1 MSMTN
6 EDLARL
12 IQEGNE
18 ELHPVLWQKVN
29 KLLYVK
35 AATFYNSHTE
45 ACARCGVELSDIRQ
59 ECYAVYLAM
68 LKAYDT
74 ERGLTFTAYLDYP
87 FQNAV
92 NALLGLRTERGRQEP
107 LNHAASL
114 DKPIETADGDSCT
127 LMDMVQDDTST
138 DFLERMEDIDEAA
151 CVRQAVDDLPEPLRM
166 VIRRY
171 YLENRP
177 LHEIGKEMDVSI
189 ERVRQYKAKGLRELR
204 KNKRLQSMYKEQCLH
219 ETWLCAARWEHSPE
233 HFDLVQRLRER
244 GLSYGYKQ
252 AELYAARQKWE
263 QENAEPDA
271 DPYRELRAYFAGE
284 K

>member
-1 MSMTN
+1 MTN

-18 ELHPVLWQKVN
+18 ELSPVLWQKVYP
-29 KLLYVK
+29 LLYSK
-35 AATFYNSHTE
+35 AGSFYNAHRAT
-45 ACARCGVELSDIRQ
+45 CDRCGVELSDLRQ
-59 ECYAVYLAM
+59 ECYAVYLEAVR
-68 LKAYDT
+68 AYKPELDT
-74 ERGLTFTAYLDYP
+74 KFVSYVEYP
-87 FQNAV
+87 FKNAV
-92 NALLGLRTERGRQEP
+92 NALLGLRTERGRREP

-114 DKPIETADGDSCT
+114 DKPIESSDGDSCT
-127 LMDMVQDDTST
+127 LMDLVQDDTST

-166 VIRRY
+166 VIRLY

-177 LHEIGKEMDVSI
+177 LHEIGEEMGVSI

-219 ETWLCAARWEHSPE
+219 DAWACASRWEHSPE